1 MRFGFVTGRIVYYV
15 RLVTFLIQQLVIEMA
30 LWVAIKLKEEK
41 DMEHRGMKETIAYYK
56 SKYEVYKDCYSSIVF
71 SL

>member
-1 MRFGFVTGRIVYYV
+1 RIVYYV
-15 RLVTFLIQQLVIEMA
+15 HLVTFLIQQLVIETA

-41 DMEHRGMKETIAYYK
+41 DMEQRGMKETIAYYK
-56 SKYEVYKDCYSSIVF
+56 CRYKAYKDCYSSIVV